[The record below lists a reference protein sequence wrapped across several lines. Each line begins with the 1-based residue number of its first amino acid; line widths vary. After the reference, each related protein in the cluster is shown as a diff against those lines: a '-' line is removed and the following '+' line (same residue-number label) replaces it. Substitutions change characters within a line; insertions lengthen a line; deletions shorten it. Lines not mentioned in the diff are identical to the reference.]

1 MKKATLREHTNA
13 RKHTQLVS
21 RINQRLALFP
31 WLGVGGK
38 GRSFSAHSYCK
49 ICGDENEKAASA
61 VDTTAAEEGAGD
73 AKKGASTKGED
84 GSADAE
90 TEGTETE
97 AGAAEQEAGAA
108 ETEAG
113 AGEPEAGA
121 TEPEAGATEEPKAGG
136 STGTATP
143 TPSAATSEVNWRSL
157 ARLREHQSS
166 AGHREKAKDAASGSL
181 RIIPSR
187 LSNDGLL
194 LAAGSSSAAFC
205 GVEGER
211 PKRSGRKSKGVMYM
225 KVDVK
230 SEIDPLDMVHIQSLE
245 PGTSIA
251 EELRNLRDDTPGRQ
265 ILCAVVEPRSVAY
278 PYPNSIR
285 SVDPDLESGSGSRRA
300 KMTQK
305 NRKKLRKFMH

>member
-1 MKKATLREHTNA
+1 VKKATLREHTNA

-49 ICGDENEKAASA
+49 ICGDESEKAPSA

-73 AKKGASTKGED
+73 AKKGSPKGAD
-84 GSADAE
+84 GSADDEA
-90 TEGTETE
+90 EGTETE
-97 AGAAEQEAGAA
+97 AGAAEQEVGTA

-113 AGEPEAGA
+113 S
-121 TEPEAGATEEPKAGG
+121 TEPEAGATEESKEAG
-136 STGTATP
+136 STDAATP
-143 TPSAATSEVNWRSL
+143 TPPATSEVNWRSL

-166 AGHREKAKDAASGSL
+166 ARHREKAKDAASGSL

-194 LAAGSSSAAFC
+194 LAAGSSSAAFS
-205 GVEGER
+205 GDAER

-230 SEIDPLDMVHIQSLE
+230 SEVDPLDMVHIQSLE

-251 EELRNLRDDTPGRQ
+251 EELRNLREDTPGRQ
-265 ILCAVVEPRSVAY
+265 ILCSRGTGCVAVSGSVALLT
-278 PYPNSIR
+278 PGIR
-285 SVDPDLESGSGSRRA
+285 DG
-300 KMTQK
+300 
-305 NRKKLRKFMH
+305 

>member
-1 MKKATLREHTNA
+1 VKKATLREHTNA

-49 ICGDENEKAASA
+49 ICGDESEKGASA
-61 VDTTAAEEGAGD
+61 VDTTVAEEGGAGD
-73 AKKGASTKGED
+73 AKKGSPKGAD

-90 TEGTETE
+90 AEGTETE

-113 AGEPEAGA
+113 AAEPEAGA
-121 TEPEAGATEEPKAGG
+121 TEPEAGSTEESKAGG
-136 STGTATP
+136 STGAATP
-143 TPSAATSEVNWRSL
+143 TPPATSEVNWRSL

-205 GVEGER
+205 GDERER

-230 SEIDPLDMVHIQSLE
+230 SEVDPLDMVHIQSLE

-251 EELRNLRDDTPGRQ
+251 EELRNLREETPGRQ
-265 ILCAVVEPRSVAY
+265 ILCTIVVEPRSVAN
-278 PYPNSIR
+278 P
-285 SVDPDLESGSGSRRA
+285 DPDCIRILSGLWIRIRIQEG
-300 KMTQK
+300 K
-305 NRKKLRKFMH
+305 NDPEK